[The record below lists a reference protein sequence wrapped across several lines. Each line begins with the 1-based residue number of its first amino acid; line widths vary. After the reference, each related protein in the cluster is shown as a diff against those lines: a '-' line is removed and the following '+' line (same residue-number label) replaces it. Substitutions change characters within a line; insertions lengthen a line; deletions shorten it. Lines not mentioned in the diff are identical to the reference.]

1 MAGGKIKAKIKTVL
15 KPSSGSKP
23 MKMEGG
29 DAGLLSARIIA
40 VVKKEKESQK
50 NESERNKQT
59 KKG

>member
-15 KPSSGSKP
+15 KPSSGNKP
-23 MKMEGG
+23 IRPEGG
-29 DAGLLSARIIA
+29 DAGFISARILA

-50 NESERNKQT
+50 NESERNRQT